1 MGVDMRIG
9 DAEHRRRAV
18 LETIVEHHVLTAQ
31 PVCSTTVARR
41 SGLRVSPATIR
52 TTMAELESAGL
63 LCQPY
68 VSAGRI
74 PTDKGYRIYV
84 DKLMKVKGLTRK
96 EREVISQELEGSSR
110 DAVDI
115 LRIACNVLSRIWGLL
130 AVGLGPGIA
139 EGILRRVDFI
149 PVVTDRVLVVVS
161 IVSGI
166 LKTIMIEIDRSVD
179 PDVLDD
185 CAREINERLAGLSLA
200 TAIQVMAEEPSR
212 FSRGDHGVKQVIIRL
227 VEGISKPGLGEELHL
242 EGTHRILVQPEF
254 ESRDLVGAFLS
265 VVEAKEP
272 LIRELSLSRFQP
284 EPRVMI
290 GRENTV
296 SELMHCSLVTAGY
309 RVGRVS
315 GAVGVLG
322 PIRMPYSKLIPAV
335 EYVAAAMGS
344 LLS

>member
-1 MGVDMRIG
+1 
-9 DAEHRRRAV
+9 
-18 LETIVEHHVLTAQ
+18 
-31 PVCSTTVARR
+31 
-41 SGLRVSPATIR
+41 
-52 TTMAELESAGL
+52 MAELEKEGL
-63 LCQPY
+63 LTQPHI
-68 VSAGRI
+68 SSGRV
-74 PTDKGYRIYV
+74 PTDRGYRWYV

-96 EREVISQELEGSSR
+96 EREVISEELSGSSR
-110 DAVDI
+110 DAADI

-139 EGILRRVDFI
+139 EGVLRRVDFI
-149 PVVTDRVLVVVS
+149 PVATDRVLVVVS
-161 IVSGI
+161 IVSGLI
-166 LKTIMIEIDRSVD
+166 RTVMIEIDRSVD

-200 TAIQVMAEEPSR
+200 TALQVMGEEPVR
-212 FSRGDHGVKQVIIRL
+212 FSRGDHAIKQVIIRL
-227 VEGISKPGLGEELHL
+227 VEGISRPTVDGVLHM

-272 LIRELSLSRFQP
+272 LIRELNLSRFQP

-290 GRENTV
+290 GSENTV
-296 SELMHCSLVTAGY
+296 SELMQCSLVTAGY
-309 RVGRVS
+309 RVGKVS
-315 GAVGVLG
+315 GAIGVVG

-335 EYVAAAMGS
+335 EYVAAAMGK

>member
-1 MGVDMRIG
+1 MRIG

-41 SGLRVSPATIR
+41 SGLHVSSATIR
-52 TTMAELESAGL
+52 SAMAELESEGL
-63 LCQPY
+63 LSQPH

-74 PTDKGYRIYV
+74 PTDKGYRLYV

-96 EREVISQELEGSSR
+96 EREIISEELERSSR
-110 DAVDI
+110 DTVDI

-130 AVGLGPGIA
+130 AVGLGPGIS
-139 EGILRRVDFI
+139 EGVLRRVDFI
-149 PVVTDRVLVVVS
+149 PVVADRVLVIVS
-161 IVSGI
+161 IISGI
-166 LKTIMIEIDRSVD
+166 IKTVMVEIDRSVD
-179 PDVLDD
+179 PDVLDN
-185 CAREINERLAGLSLA
+185 CAREINERLAGLSLS
-200 TAIQVMAEEPSR
+200 TALQVMANEPSR
-212 FSRGDHGVKQVIIRL
+212 FSRGDHAVKQIIIRL
-227 VEGISKPGLGEELHL
+227 VEGISKPGRDEELHMD
-242 EGTHRILVQPEF
+242 GTHRVLVQPEF
-254 ESRDLVGAFLS
+254 DSRDLVGAFLS
-265 VVEAKEP
+265 VVEAKQP

-284 EPRVMI
+284 GPRVMI

-296 SELMHCSLVTAGY
+296 AELMHCSLVTAGY

-315 GAVGVLG
+315 GAIGVLG

-335 EYVAAAMGS
+335 EYVAAAMGE